1 MLDIGWTELLVIA
14 VVLIVVVGPKDLPPM
29 LRAFG
34 KMTSNLRKMAGDFR
48 TQFDEALREADMDG
62 VRQTIDDAKRFHPAN
77 AIREAINPLREMGNE
92 IRNDLQKATEFPG
105 TTTADAAVEGSTT
118 TSVDDLIP
126 APAFSL
132 PETPP
137 LTPSAAPVASAQA
150 PPTVV
155 TSQPSSV
162 GAAAA
167 ASTPSAMS
175 SSGTANPPVVSA
187 TGLTK
192 APVETSSTSSV
203 PAPDAAKT
211 PRSRKPATPKL
222 VAPAVPAV
230 VSGAGADKV
239 AVKRTRTRKPAADV
253 AEVSSATP
261 GTTRRSASKKTETVD
276 FAKTTSA
283 EVTSDVQTAA
293 PRARKKKT
301 PAPKDQ
307 E

>member
-92 IRNDLQKATEFPG
+92 IRSDLQKATELPG
-105 TTTADAAVEGSTT
+105 ANTSDAVTESVAT

-126 APAFSL
+126 PPAFSL

-137 LTPSAAPVASAQA
+137 LTPPPAASVTSAQASPAVVTPQPQASGGAAASPSTPPVASA
-150 PPTVV
+150 
-155 TSQPSSV
+155 
-162 GAAAA
+162 
-167 ASTPSAMS
+167 
-175 SSGTANPPVVSA
+175 SGTGNSPAVSGA
-187 TGLTK
+187 GLTK
-192 APVETSSTSSV
+192 APAETSSTSSV
-203 PAPDAAKT
+203 PAPEVAKA

-230 VSGAGADKV
+230 VSGAGADEV

-253 AEVSSATP
+253 SEVSP
-261 GTTRRSASKKTETVD
+261 GNPVTTRKAVAKKSVTVEG
-276 FAKTTSA
+276 A
-283 EVTSDVQTAA
+283 SDVKTVA
-293 PRARKKKT
+293 PSARKKKT
-301 PAPKDQ
+301 SASKDQ
-307 E
+307 A